1 VRSAPP
7 LTFVQQE
14 QRTWWCECT
23 LPHVRGSVPTRRV
36 RSHHFHLPRPARLV
50 STTPPIRN
58 PSPSPPPR
66 QSVSIPTTS
75 PIRLYPFRLVPQNP
89 LYRRL
94 THTTGRNHRQS
105 TLRRRRTA
113 DIVGSRALNP
123 VEDPTTAAR
132 VASPTQE
139 SPTRGVTVP
148 RRERPLGGEWAD
160 RVTNT
165 SAERRTRWCPSDA
178 PAPPIPRTAVVH
190 ESSS

>member
-1 VRSAPP
+1 MRSAPP

-50 STTPPIRN
+50 STTPPIRLHPHHLAN
-58 PSPSPPPR
+58 PSLSL
-66 QSVSIPTTS
+66 PTRPTE
-75 PIRLYPFRLVPQNP
+75 P

-94 THTTGRNHRQS
+94 TRTTSRNHRQS